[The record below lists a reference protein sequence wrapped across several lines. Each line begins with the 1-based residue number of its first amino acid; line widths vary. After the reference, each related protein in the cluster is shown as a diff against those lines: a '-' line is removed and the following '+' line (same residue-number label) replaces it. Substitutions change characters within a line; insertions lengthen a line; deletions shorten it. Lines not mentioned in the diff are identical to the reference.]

1 MDPVHTSWPG
11 VPCHVPRVK
20 DFKCCRAHSNSFNPY
35 WLVCPWRLVGGLCLR
50 LFCRGSGSSCWGI
63 LWGCSGRAE
72 GTDAPPWPP
81 ELLAPPWPPNSYGL
95 QSSQLCLGAPK
106 CLFRL
111 LQSTHPPS
119 PVVLLQCGLRLPG
132 GGVMS
137 VVCGVQC
144 WEGYFGNV
152 IGCRLSKKKITIRY
166 FPKER
171 SLSRAC
177 TLVSSWVQERSV
189 EGFPC
194 RQRREP
200 PDPQSKRNRTHDT
213 VVGQGCRGD
222 QSRRAPWVQEVD
234 EAAGEATAIRWSRV
248 V

>member
-1 MDPVHTSWPG
+1 MSPEARILNVVVPTVTVLIHIDLSVHGDS
-11 VPCHVPRVK
+11 
-20 DFKCCRAHSNSFNPY
+20 
-35 WLVCPWRLVGGLCLR
+35 
-50 LFCRGSGSSCWGI
+50 SGDSASASSVTEVEAV
-63 LWGCSGRAE
+63 AE
-72 GTDAPPWPP
+72 GSCEAVVAGPRGPMHRHG
-81 ELLAPPWPPNSYGL
+81 LLSSLFRHGLRSSMHSYGL

-119 PVVLLQCGLRLPG
+119 LVVLLQCGLRLPG

-137 VVCGVQC
+137 VLCGVQC

-177 TLVSSWVQERSV
+177 MLVSSWVQERSV

-200 PDPQSKRNRTHDT
+200 LDPQSKRNRTRDT
-213 VVGQGCRGD
+213 VVGQGCRCD
-222 QSRRAPWVQEVD
+222 QFRRAPWVQEVD
-234 EAAGEATAIRWSRV
+234 EAAGEATARWSRV